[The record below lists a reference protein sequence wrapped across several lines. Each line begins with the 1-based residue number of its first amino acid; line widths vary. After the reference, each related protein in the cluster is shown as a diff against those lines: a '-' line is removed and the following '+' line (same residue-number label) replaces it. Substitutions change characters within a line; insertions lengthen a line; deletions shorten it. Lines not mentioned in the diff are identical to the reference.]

1 MKQEAIALGYT
12 EEIWCLVNGVNE
24 CTLLEADVAPPTV
37 NPTAMPVTPSPT
49 PMPVTPSPTKQPVN
63 VEEELNNLASTT
75 ESSDAAAGLV
85 SLSVAV
91 TTIIMLLSVSFVM
104 Q

>member
-1 MKQEAIALGYT
+1 MKQAAIALGYT

-63 VEEELNNLASTT
+63 VEVELNNLFSGLSDLLSLSLGNDSTT
-75 ESSDAAAGLV
+75 NLDNYEQKEDHV
-85 SLSVAV
+85 K
-91 TTIIMLLSVSFVM
+91 
-104 Q
+104 